1 MLPKFLTWAT
11 RRMELLTD
19 MKKVA
24 GKADTD
30 TISSRH
36 LLDIQVE

>member
-1 MLPKFLTWAT
+1 MLSKFLAWAT

-19 MKKVA
+19 VKKA
-24 GKADTD
+24 EGKADLD

-36 LLDIQVE
+36 LLNIQVE